1 MSSKFW
7 NQRYTEN
14 ETVYGT
20 APNRF
25 FKLFVDRHKP
35 GTILLPAEGEG
46 RNAIYAAKRGWQVD
60 AFDFSSIAKEKA
72 LSNAKAAKVNINYEI
87 RTVETFTATKQYDAV
102 ALIYVLVPALIR
114 RRFHQEVFRSIRP
127 GGFLL
132 LEAFAKE
139 QLGLESGGPKDE
151 TLLYDAP
158 SLCEDFQFLHILNC
172 EQKKIQ
178 LNEGNFHKGMAEVL
192 RLTGQRI

>member
-1 MSSKFW
+1 MSPEFW

-20 APNRF
+20 APNGF
-25 FKLFVDRHKP
+25 FKLFIDEHKP

-46 RNAIYAAKRGWQVD
+46 RNAIYAAKNGWQVD
-60 AFDFSSIAKEKA
+60 AFDFSRIAKEKA
-72 LSNAKAAKVNINYEI
+72 LANAKAAKVEINYEI
-87 RTVETFTATKQYDAV
+87 KTVEIFTATKQYDAV
-102 ALIYVLVPALIR
+102 ALIYVHVPALIR
-114 RRFHQEVFRSIRP
+114 KGFHQEVFKSIKP

-132 LEAFAKE
+132 LEVFAKE
-139 QLGLESGGPKDE
+139 QLALESGGPKDE

-158 SLCEDFQFLHILNC
+158 ALCEDFQFLHILKC

-178 LNEGNFHKGMAEVL
+178 LDEGNFHKGMAEVL